1 MKEKK
6 VLIDKYCKLETTTGL
21 NLYGYPTEITAN
33 GVFFETD
40 QKSSFINWSEIRF
53 LVPVRM
59 E

>member
-6 VLIDKYCKLETTTGL
+6 ELKNKYCKLETVTGL
-21 NLYGYPTEITAN
+21 NLYGYPTEITSN

-53 LVPVRM
+53 LVPVSR